1 MTQART
7 LRRFLASPSALI
19 GAIMIA
25 LLLLLALAAPLFA
38 PYDPAQDRDLINRL
52 KPPTLEHPLGTDELG
67 RDILN
72 RIWHGTAISLEV
84 GLIAVALA
92 LLLGSG
98 LGLLAGFFGGRLD
111 LLITWLMDILLAFPS
126 VLLAIAIVAVLGP
139 GIINTMLAVGI
150 VQIPIFARLVRAQ
163 VLSLRGLEYIQAEE
177 ALGVGRGRIL
187 LRHILPATFPIL
199 IVQSTLSIGTAILD
213 AAALGFLGLGALPPA
228 PEWGLMISRGFGY
241 FTAAPWISL
250 FPGLAIMA
258 AVVGFNLLGDGLR
271 DALDVRGR

>member
-1 MTQART
+1 MIQART
-7 LRRFLASPSALI
+7 LRRFLSSPSALI

-25 LLLLLALAAPLFA
+25 LLLLLALAAPLLA

-92 LLLGSG
+92 LLLGSS
-98 LGLLAGFFGGRLD
+98 LGLLAGFFGGWLD
-111 LLITWLMDILLAFPS
+111 LFITWLMDILLAFPS

-139 GIINTMLAVGI
+139 GILNTMLAVGI

>member
-19 GAIMIA
+19 GAILIV

-52 KPPTLEHPLGTDELG
+52 KPPGAEHPLGTDELG

-98 LGLLAGFFGGRLD
+98 LGLLAGFFGGWLD
-111 LLITWLMDILLAFPS
+111 LFITWLMDILLAFPS

-187 LRHILPATFPIL
+187 MRHILPATFPIL

-241 FTAAPWISL
+241 FTSAPWISL
-250 FPGLAIMA
+250 FPGLAIMT

>member
-1 MTQART
+1 MTQTRT
-7 LRRFLASPSALI
+7 LRRFFSSTSARI
-19 GAIMIA
+19 GAAIITILLVVSLVA
-25 LLLLLALAAPLFA
+25 LLF
-38 PYDPAQDRDLINRL
+38 PYDAAQDRDLINRL
-52 KPPTLEHPLGTDELG
+52 EPPSLEYPLGTDELG

-72 RIWHGTAISLEV
+72 RIWHGTALSLEV

-92 LLLGSG
+92 LLLGAS
-98 LGLLAGFFGGRLD
+98 LGLLAGFFGGWLD
-111 LLITWLMDILLAFPS
+111 LFITWLMDILLAFPS

-139 GIINTMLAVGI
+139 GISNTMLAVGI

-163 VLSLRGLEYIQAEE
+163 VLALRGLEYIQAEE

-199 IVQSTLSIGTAILD
+199 IVQSTLSIGSAILD

-250 FPGLAIMA
+250 FPGLAIMV

-271 DALDVRGR
+271 DALDVRGRT